1 MKDRWMTM
9 LLISV
14 MSLGLAACG
23 SIDETSTDRKESQQI
38 EQSQGADRGEAQ
50 AESSAV
56 AGTDANA
63 QTTLESSQAEQSDA
77 PLDEQTPGTEGQEVS
92 GAADT
97 GAVSDPDEQTRD
109 AADIKVN
116 SSEDAVKLLEAV
128 FGTEDAETGYPYSFG
143 YIDKFTVDGIE
154 YYGFVW
160 SWLVES
166 DHLSRLTD
174 VLVQT
179 DGSAIYQGNYD
190 GQDWE
195 INSGNML
202 K

>member
-1 MKDRWMTM
+1 MKYRWMTV

-23 SIDETSTDRKESQQI
+23 SIDETSTERKEAQQI
-38 EQSQGADRGEAQ
+38 EQSQTANREEAQ
-50 AESSAV
+50 AGSSA
-56 AGTDANA
+56 AEGADGNG
-63 QTTLESSQAEQSDA
+63 QTTLESSNEGQSDA
-77 PLDEQTPGTEGQEVS
+77 ASEEQTLGTEGQEAF

-97 GAVSDPDEQTRD
+97 SADSDPDEQTRD

-116 SSEDAVKLLEAV
+116 NPEDAVKLLEAV

-143 YIDKFTVDGIE
+143 YIDTFTVDGIE